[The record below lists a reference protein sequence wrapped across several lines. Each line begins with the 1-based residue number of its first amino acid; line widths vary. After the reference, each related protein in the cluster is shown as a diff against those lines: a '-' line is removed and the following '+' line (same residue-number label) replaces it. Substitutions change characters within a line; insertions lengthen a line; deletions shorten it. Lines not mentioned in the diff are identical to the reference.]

1 MEEENITTQLVNNRN
16 CNFIANVSRQMPVN
30 LENAI
35 TAKGIP
41 DSVTIFADRKNGTAV
56 QTDMGITSHSLY
68 IWGDIFALILPSVIS
83 PNRDNPVSCKY
94 QPYKKNLVQI

>member
-1 MEEENITTQLVNNRN
+1 
-16 CNFIANVSRQMPVN
+16 MPVN

-68 IWGDIFALILPSVIS
+68 IWGDIFALILPLFYVRNFTQSGQ
-83 PNRDNPVSCKY
+83 SCKL
-94 QPYKKNLVQI
+94 QILATLQKNLVQI

>member
-1 MEEENITTQLVNNRN
+1 
-16 CNFIANVSRQMPVN
+16 MPVN

-68 IWGDIFALILPSVIS
+68 I
-83 PNRDNPVSCKY
+83 
-94 QPYKKNLVQI
+94 

>member
-1 MEEENITTQLVNNRN
+1 
-16 CNFIANVSRQMPVN
+16 MPVN

-68 IWGDIFALILPSVIS
+68 IWGDIFALILPLFYVVFISVIS
-83 PNRDNPVSCKY
+83 PNRDNPVVANTNLT
-94 QPYKKNLVQI
+94 KNLVQI